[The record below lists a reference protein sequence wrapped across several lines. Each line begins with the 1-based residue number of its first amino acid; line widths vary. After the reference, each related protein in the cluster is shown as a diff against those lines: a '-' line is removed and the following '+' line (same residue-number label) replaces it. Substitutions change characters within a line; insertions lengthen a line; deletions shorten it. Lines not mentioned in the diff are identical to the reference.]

1 MLGSLRAECST
12 LGRVSQEESREG
24 DSSPASHTSFDAVQ
38 DTVDFL
44 GYKHTQPAH
53 VGLLINQH
61 PQIFLLRDTL
71 SPLPAQPVF
80 VFGIAPVQT
89 QDLAHGLF

>member
-24 DSSPASHTSFDAVQ
+24 DSSPASHMSFDAVQ

-44 GYKHTQPAH
+44 GCKHT
-53 VGLLINQH
+53 
-61 PQIFLLRDTL
+61 L
-71 SPLPAQPVF
+71 SVHIQFFIHQRTHIIPGIVSAAQTRHFEPD
-80 VFGIAPVQT
+80 GIYS
-89 QDLAHGLF
+89 L